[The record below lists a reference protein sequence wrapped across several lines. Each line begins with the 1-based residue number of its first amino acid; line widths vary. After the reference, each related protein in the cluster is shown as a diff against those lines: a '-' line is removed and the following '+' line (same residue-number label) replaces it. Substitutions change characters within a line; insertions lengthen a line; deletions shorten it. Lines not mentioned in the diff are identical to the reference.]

1 MNKKEVRCRSC
12 GGKAIPISNRVLN
25 PKDDSLLI
33 CTLYTRVLLSD
44 GTPKNLTWEEKHKQ

>member
-1 MNKKEVRCRSC
+1 MNKKEVRYRSC

-33 CTLYTRVLLSD
+33 CTLCTRVLLSD